1 MRLKGKVAVITGT
14 AQGLGRAFCLKLAEE
29 GAKIVAAD
37 INLTGAEE
45 TVKLLREKGGDGWAI
60 KVDVTNESD
69 VQAMAAEAVAKFGGI
84 DILLNN
90 AAVYYGLQRKPFYEI
105 DAAEFDKVLA
115 VNIKGIWMAT
125 KAVYPAMKQR
135 GKGKIINISS
145 ESFFTGSNGFV
156 HYVASKGGAIGLT
169 RAIAREAGQDNIC
182 VNAVAP
188 GFTATEASAG
198 LASLEKYDV
207 SKNCIKRLGQPEDIV
222 GIVAFLASDE
232 SDFISGQTI
241 LVDGGREMH

>member
-135 GKGKIINISS
+135 GKGKIVNISS

>member
-29 GAKIVAAD
+29 GAQIVAAD
-37 INLTGAEE
+37 INLAGAIE
-45 TVKLLREKGGDGWAI
+45 TVRLIQEKGLEALAI
-60 KVDVTNESD
+60 KVDVTSEED
-69 VQAMAAEAVAKFGGI
+69 VRAMVEETVAKFGGI
-84 DILLNN
+84 DILVNN
-90 AAVYYGLQRKPFYEI
+90 AAIYYGLQRKPFYEI
-105 DAAEFDKVLA
+105 DSAEFDKVLA
-115 VNIKGIWMAT
+115 VNIKGIWMVT

-145 ESFFTGSNGFV
+145 ETFFTGSNGFV
-156 HYVASKGGAIGLT
+156 HYVSSKGGAVGLT

-207 SKNCIKRLGQPEDIV
+207 SKNCIKRLGQPGDIV
-222 GIVAFLASDE
+222 GIVTFLASDE

>member
-37 INLTGAEE
+37 INLNGAEE
-45 TVKLLREKGGDGWAI
+45 TVKLIHEKGFEAFAM
-60 KVDVTNESD
+60 KVDVTNEED
-69 VQAMAAEAVAKFGGI
+69 VKAMAAEAVSRFGGI

-90 AAVYYGLQRKPFYEI
+90 AAIYYGLQRKPFYEI
-105 DAAEFDKVLA
+105 DAAEFDKVLS

-135 GKGKIINISS
+135 GKGKVINISS
-145 ESFFTGSNGFV
+145 VAFFTGSNGFV
-156 HYVASKGGAIGLT
+156 HYVASKGGAVGIT
-169 RAIAREAGQDNIC
+169 RAMAREVGQDNIC
-182 VNAVAP
+182 VNSVAP
-188 GFTATEASAG
+188 GFTATEASAV

-207 SKNCIKRLGQPEDIV
+207 SKNCIKRLGQPQDIV
-222 GIVAFLASDE
+222 GLVAFLASDE

-241 LVDGGREMH
+241 MVDGGREMH

>member
-37 INLTGAEE
+37 INPAGAEE
-45 TVKLLREKGGDGWAI
+45 TVRLIRAKGLEAFAI
-60 KVDVTNESD
+60 KVDVTKEED
-69 VQAMAAEAVAKFGGI
+69 VQAMAEEAVAKFGGI

-90 AAVYYGLQRKPFYEI
+90 AAIYYGLQRKPFYEI
-105 DAAEFDKVLA
+105 DCAEFDKVLA

-145 ESFFTGSNGFV
+145 ETFFTGSNGFV
-156 HYVASKGGAIGLT
+156 HYVASKGGAVGLT